1 MWLKQGHSLPC
12 VPSMISWCT
21 LTHDK
26 PHAMD
31 VLPPIP
37 HVLCVYGQCMTSLGH
52 NQNTGI
58 LPFQAFE
65 HPSRC
70 GTRFGETCKTT
81 KLSSGWYMLYHEEPH
96 AMDMLQ
102 AMSHISWVHVQGLTS
117 MWPNQYT
124 RILSIQ
130 ASKHPRCC
138 GTRFDE
144 NCKTTNLSTSSTL
157 QWFHY
162 IPYHFGPKL
171 LGYGTPWWFFPH

>member
-1 MWLKQGHSLPC
+1 MPWHIFTLDLIIVWWLKQGHSLPC
-12 VPSMISWCT
+12 VPSVISWCM
-21 LTHDK
+21 LTHK
-26 PHAMD
+26 EPHAVD

-37 HVLCVYGQCMTSLGH
+37 HVLCVYGQGPTSLGH
-52 NQNTGI
+52 NQYTVI
-58 LPFQAFE
+58 LSFQALE
-65 HPSRC
+65 HPSCC

-96 AMDMLQ
+96 VMDMLQ
-102 AMSHISWVHVQGLTS
+102 AMLHILWVHGQGPTS
-117 MWPNQYT
+117 MGPNQYT

-157 QWFHY
+157 
-162 IPYHFGPKL
+162 
-171 LGYGTPWWFFPH
+171 